1 MTAYDLNLYSCEHC
15 RLLLGNK
22 KFKAQVLK
30 DYKYHDRKRL
40 ICMDCEALRFVEQMR
55 RLGASAQLIEA
66 PRSELSKCEQRD

>member
-1 MTAYDLNLYSCEHC
+1 MTAYDLNLYSCDNC
-15 RLLLGNK
+15 RLPLGNK

-30 DYKYHDRKRL
+30 DYKYQDRKRL

-66 PRSELSKCEQRD
+66 PRSELSKCESD